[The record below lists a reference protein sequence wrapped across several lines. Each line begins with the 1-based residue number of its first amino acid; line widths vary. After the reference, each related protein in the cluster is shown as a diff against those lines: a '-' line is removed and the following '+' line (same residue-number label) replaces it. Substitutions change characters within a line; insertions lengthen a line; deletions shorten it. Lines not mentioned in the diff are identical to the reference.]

1 MGNKKKQDKTKT
13 KSKSSCEEFKLV
25 QVVSVNYRF
34 PIVSNTTSLK
44 DVRKLDN
51 QPKSKSSCEE
61 FKKVS
66 TLLREK
72 EKSVDTFLRKR
83 KMCRHFFEETKNVS
97 TLF

>member
-34 PIVSNTTSLK
+34 PIISNTTSLK

-66 TLLREK
+66 TSAGK
-72 EKSVDTFLRKR
+72 GKK
-83 KMCRHFFEETKNVS
+83 CRHFFEETKNVS